1 MFERLKKALVDSFV
15 EAIALGWIFAQRILH
30 FTDVFSAPFANWI
43 MRREYPGFLDHVTG
57 STSFSLQYA
66 LPELARSVCL
76 LALGY
81 FAALA
86 VLQTRR
92 QRNIR
97 IDGSSR
103 ATCIE
108 CIYRLS
114 VY

>member
-1 MFERLKKALVDSFV
+1 MFERLKKALAYSFV
-15 EAIALGWIFAQRILH
+15 EAIALGWIFAQGILH

-81 FAALA
+81 ILLRWLYFKPVVNEISESTAHPEQLA
-86 VLQTRR
+86 
-92 QRNIR
+92 
-97 IDGSSR
+97 
-103 ATCIE
+103 
-108 CIYRLS
+108 
-114 VY
+114 